1 MEQNN
6 DQSAD
11 PGQPAVSR
19 AIAANVRAARTARGW
34 SLEALAARGGL
45 SKGALVGVEQGRG
58 NPGVLTLARIAD
70 ALGLPL
76 TGLVD
81 GAPAPLVEVL
91 PAAGGT
97 RLWRGEHGGH
107 GDLLIGSDPPVSAEL
122 WRWTLAPGDAH
133 VSAPHG
139 AGVRELL
146 TVLAGVLTLDVAGTR
161 VDVPADACARF
172 AADRPHTYRN
182 DGTSAVRFV
191 GVVLLPGRP
200 DPATSPTR
208 PTG

>member
-1 MEQNN
+1 MAQNN
-6 DQSAD
+6 DPLAD

-19 AIAANVRAARTARGW
+19 AIAANVRAARAAHGW
-34 SLEALAARGGL
+34 SLEALATRSGL

-81 GAPAPLVEVL
+81 GAPAPTVEVV
-91 PAAGGT
+91 PPGAGT
-97 RLWRGEHGGH
+97 RLWQGDRGGH

-133 VSAPHG
+133 VSAAHG
-139 AGVRELL
+139 VGVRELV
-146 TVLAGVLTLDVAGTR
+146 TVLDGTLTLDVDGER
-161 VDVPADACARF
+161 VDIPSGACARF
-172 AADRPHTYRN
+172 AADRAHAYRN
-182 DGTSAVRFV
+182 EGEAPACFI
-191 GVVLLPGRP
+191 GVVLLPGRT
-200 DPATSPTR
+200 DP
-208 PTG
+208 G

>member
-1 MEQNN
+1 MNHMEQNN
-6 DQSAD
+6 DPLAD
-11 PGQPAVSR
+11 PGQTAVSR

-34 SLEALAARGGL
+34 SLEALATRSGL

-81 GAPAPLVEVL
+81 RAPAPIVEVV
-91 PAAGGT
+91 PAGAGT

-122 WRWTLAPGDAH
+122 WRWTLAPGDTH
-133 VSAPHG
+133 VSAAHG
-139 AGVRELL
+139 AGVRELV
-146 TVLAGVLTLDVAGTR
+146 TVLDGTLTLEVAGER
-161 VDVPADACARF
+161 VDVATGACARF
-172 AADRPHTYRN
+172 AADRAHAYRN
-182 DGTSAVRFV
+182 EGTSAARFV

-200 DPATSPTR
+200 DL
-208 PTG
+208 G

>member
-6 DQSAD
+6 DPLAD

-34 SLEALAARGGL
+34 SLEALAARSGL

-81 GAPAPLVEVL
+81 GAPAPVVEVV
-91 PAAGGT
+91 PAGGGT

-107 GDLLIGSDPPVSAEL
+107 GDLLIGSDPPVPAEL

-133 VSAPHG
+133 VSAAHG
-139 AGVRELL
+139 AGVRELV
-146 TVLAGVLTLDVAGTR
+146 TVLDGVLTLEVAGER
-161 VDVPADACARF
+161 VDVPAGACARF
-172 AADRPHTYRN
+172 AADRAHSYRN
-182 DGTSAVRFV
+182 DGAATARFV
-191 GVVLLPGRP
+191 GVVLLPSRS
-200 DPATSPTR
+200 D
-208 PTG
+208 TG